1 MKREISRRGLFGVVA
16 GGALTWG
23 VGAGGRAAAAP
34 RHRLPDPGDVP
45 ESDPALLTA
54 VEAAALLQA
63 GRLHPRELLDACLSR
78 TREFDGEI
86 GAWVRLYPEKAY
98 AAADVAGERLARA
111 RRDGTSVPLVCGLPV
126 AVKDIYAVAGLPLT
140 ASSRVLEGNIASGD
154 SGAWRRLEE
163 AGAVLM
169 GHAHTDEFA
178 IGLATPQVG
187 NPWNPEFSPGGS
199 SGGSAAVL
207 AARFAPLALG
217 SDTGGSVRL
226 PASACGVSSIKPTY
240 GRITSYGMI
249 PLTWTRDHVGMMGR
263 SLADAALMMTV
274 LAGSDATDPI
284 TALGPAVPEGGYAL
298 TAQGGAAPLAGRRI
312 GVVSNVHPAPDGA
325 IRRVMGAVEEVIR
338 SLGATTVPVE
348 LPGMPDSLA
357 TGDLVEMGSYHQQF
371 ADRLGLYR
379 AEHVPMVGGAV
390 ASLAVPVADYLM
402 FERDRL
408 RYQNDYNR
416 MFVDHDLDAIMLPG
430 TSVDGARRTDFL
442 GVSVT
447 EGVTGDVG
455 WANYAGAPVVTLP
468 AGYSDTTGLPVGVQ
482 IGARPWQDA
491 ELIALGLEI
500 QEALPVWRDVP
511 PLSPAPARIPEVA
524 ATTPGPGPDPT
535 NTVGAMAP
543 FRALPMSPVG

>member
-1 MKREISRRGLFGVVA
+1 
-16 GGALTWG
+16 
-23 VGAGGRAAAAP
+23 
-34 RHRLPDPGDVP
+34 
-45 ESDPALLTA
+45 
-54 VEAAALLQA
+54 LLQA